1 MTVMDDQDEIGNT
14 PDEPVSAAREGTEP
28 EPIETAEIAA
38 EPPAAEEGGSVTPA
52 EEAHAEAEA
61 GQAAE
66 ASSDQPTERAA
77 QDQPAEAA
85 PAAAG
90 FDEPVKKS
98 PDDNGDLVLDLD
110 GYEGPIDV
118 LLALA
123 RDQKVDL
130 KKISILELADQYLA
144 FVARARRLRLELA
157 ADYLVMAAWLAYL
170 KSRLLLPEPP
180 KDGEPSGAEMAA
192 ALAFQLQRLA
202 AMQKAGQSL
211 LALPQLDRDFFYRG
225 EPEPVRLIQVPV
237 YNLTLYELL
246 KAYGTH
252 PGRKRE
258 GILHIEPLRLFSMD
272 DALHRIGDLIGHK
285 LDWTILR
292 EFLPEDLQL
301 NPLQRRAALAAT
313 FAASLELA
321 RSGRVQLRQDGT
333 FGPIYLKPG
342 IPRDWDKPEEPNGGS
357 GQDGSDG
364 GRNDNEPED
373 RGLDDGGPADSG
385 LTDSDLADSD
395 LADSGLEDREPG
407 NSDFDAAWPADGSA
421 GDDIATGDSAAD
433 NTATDNVATGNV
445 AIGSTAGEDAS
456 DEEAD
461 RGADG
466 DATDSAT
473 EQDRAFNQGN
483 HA

>member
-1 MTVMDDQDEIGNT
+1 MTAMDDHDEIG
-14 PDEPVSAAREGTEP
+14 E
-28 EPIETAEIAA
+28 
-38 EPPAAEEGGSVTPA
+38 TPA
-52 EEAHAEAEA
+52 EPGATGSEAAENAQGATGEASAAEGREDA
-61 GQAAE
+61 RPENGETPDVAEETAPAATDNSGAQTGGESQPAAAE
-66 ASSDQPTERAA
+66 AVDSAA
-77 QDQPAEAA
+77 VPAV
-85 PAAAG
+85 AAADAA
-90 FDEPVKKS
+90 FDAPVMV
-98 PDDNGDLVLDLD
+98 PVEDGGDLVLDLD

-118 LLALA
+118 LLTLA

-144 FVARARRLRLELA
+144 FVAKARRLRLELA

-202 AMQKAGQSL
+202 AMQKAGQAL
-211 LALPQLDRDFFYRG
+211 LALPQLNRDFFRRG

-292 EFLPEDLQL
+292 DFLPQDVQY

-342 IPRDWDKPEEPNGGS
+342 IPRDWDAPS
-357 GQDGSDG
+357 GSDG
-364 GRNDNEPED
+364 GGSDV
-373 RGLDDGGPADSG
+373 GGSDGGGSDTSGSGGGGSDSG
-385 LTDSDLADSD
+385 TGGSNGPDADDNNTGGNPFGGVSGVSSGDNGVGLSADEPAARHDDDL
-395 LADSGLEDREPG
+395 GV
-407 NSDFDAAWPADGSA
+407 
-421 GDDIATGDSAAD
+421 DDDTGRNHD
-433 NTATDNVATGNV
+433 
-445 AIGSTAGEDAS
+445 
-456 DEEAD
+456 
-461 RGADG
+461 
-466 DATDSAT
+466 
-473 EQDRAFNQGN
+473 FNQGN